1 VDIEDIMACLKRGED
16 ITASQAVVYAQH
28 QVKQENEACARLVRT
43 IFDLPVVARAI
54 RERID
59 QITNRS

>member
-1 VDIEDIMACLKRGED
+1 MDIEDIIACLKRGGD

-28 QVKQENEACARLVRT
+28 QIKQENEACARVAED
-43 IFDLPVVARAI
+43 FFALPVVARAI

-59 QITNRS
+59 LITNRN